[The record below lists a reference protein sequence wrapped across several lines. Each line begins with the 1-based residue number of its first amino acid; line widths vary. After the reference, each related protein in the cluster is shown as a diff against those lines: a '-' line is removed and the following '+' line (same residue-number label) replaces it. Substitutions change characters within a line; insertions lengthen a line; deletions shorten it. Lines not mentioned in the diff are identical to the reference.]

1 MKGHLRTQIRVICTH
16 RPGSSVHT
24 FRGWGGV
31 GKANR
36 VHVPVHTQTQQT
48 LSSFLSP
55 ADTGTFLGMGWGG
68 VGDNVHVPVHTQ
80 AHQTSWLI
88 SYRWGGVWWGNN
100 VHVPVHTQAH
110 AT

>member
-36 VHVPVHTQTQQT
+36 VHVPVHAQTQQT

-80 AHQTSWLI
+80 AQQPYHLSCCPADTGTTL
-88 SYRWGGVWWGNN
+88 G
-100 VHVPVHTQAH
+100 
-110 AT
+110 